1 MEYTSITEHWKQR
14 STYSMVLWEDY
25 MHLQETV
32 MQIKHEMQA
41 SRISSWMKQN
51 WIASTSVLQTTVACQ
66 KFATVFTLYLLRNL
80 FTFSISIITDYK
92 FSLRF
97 LFYRNP
103 PHRQILNWKDQGWSS
118 ITALQKC
125 IWHMEC
131 LQVLLWRHCF
141 HCENPKAWHT
151 SQFHQEEV
159 EAVLKKRF
167 RFCWCWEAANKG
179 KEWRADKVGKQPEF
193 KAGAL

>member
-1 MEYTSITEHWKQR
+1 MEYTSVIEHWKQR

-80 FTFSISIITDYK
+80 NRFSISTPYFFHFYYNWLQI
-92 FSLRF
+92 F
-97 LFYRNP
+97 LVLF
-103 PHRQILNWKDQGWSS
+103 ILLQS
-118 ITALQKC
+118 TA
-125 IWHMEC
+125 
-131 LQVLLWRHCF
+131 
-141 HCENPKAWHT
+141 
-151 SQFHQEEV
+151 
-159 EAVLKKRF
+159 
-167 RFCWCWEAANKG
+167 
-179 KEWRADKVGKQPEF
+179 
-193 KAGAL
+193 